1 MNIIRDYERPPDEVI
16 VVMGKEINIFDTSG
30 INIDEKVVNDFGEE
44 WLKFNEFTVK
54 DIKKTGDEYF
64 DLIDDKI
71 VNQQSYAIDIGCG
84 TGRWSKYLSGRAGFI
99 EAVDPSDAI
108 FAAVKTLNGVEN
120 VRLTRASVETLPFKN
135 ETFDFAM
142 SVGVLH
148 HIPDTVKA
156 LTDCVKKLKTGG
168 YFYVYLYYNMDN
180 RGSLFKALFHVSDAS
195 RKAIAVL
202 PTSIKKFVCD
212 VLAVCVYMPI
222 ILIVKFLLFM
232 GLTKLALKLP
242 LSAYHNKSFFII
254 RNDSLDRFGTRLEQ
268 RFSAKQ
274 VKEMMENAG
283 LSDIVISPKTP
294 YYHAIGKKVNY

>member
-1 MNIIRDYERPPDEVI
+1 MDIIRDYGRPPDEVM
-16 VVMGKEINIFDTSG
+16 VVMGKEINIFDTAG

-44 WLKFNEFTVK
+44 WLKFNEFTEK

-71 VNQQSYAIDIGCG
+71 VNQQTYAIDIGCG
-84 TGRWSKYLSGRAGFI
+84 TGRWSKYLSGRAEFI
-99 EAVDPSDAI
+99 EAVDPSNAI
-108 FAAVKTLNGVEN
+108 FAAAKTLNGVEN
-120 VRLTRASVETLPFKN
+120 VRLTRASVETLPFKD

-148 HIPDTVKA
+148 HIPDTMKA
-156 LTDCVKKLKTGG
+156 LKDCVKKLKKGG

-180 RGSLFKALFHVSDAS
+180 RGSLFKVLFHVSDAF
-195 RKAIAVL
+195 RKAIAAL
-202 PTSIKKFVCD
+202 PTSLKKFVCD

-222 ILIVKFLLFM
+222 ILIVKFLLLIGF
-232 GLTKLALKLP
+232 TKLALKLP

-283 LSDIVISPKTP
+283 LSEIVISPKTP